1 MLDDANQ
8 VKLRG
13 TVAETYHMQTAKGH
27 DRLTFTLQLQSEFTD
42 TYGDKVYNKTFI
54 TCVAWAGAAKLFKDK
69 LEQGTRVQLIGELTT
84 YTSPNKKDPSI
95 IMYKSEVRTHKIEIV
110 GFDETFKPRSFSNEK
125 VEFSIT
131 DDFSD
136 LD

>member
-1 MLDDANQ
+1 MIDDANQ

-13 TVAETYHMQTAKGH
+13 TVAETYYMQTAKGH
-27 DRLTFTLQLQSEFTD
+27 DRLTFTLQLQSEFKDPFGD
-42 TYGDKVYNKTFI
+42 TVYSKTFV

-69 LEQGTRVQLIGELTT
+69 LEQGTRVQLIGELAT

-110 GFDETFKPRSFSNEK
+110 GFDDTFKPRSFGGEK
-125 VEFSIT
+125 VEFSLT

-136 LD
+136 LN